1 MIDINKK
8 ALAACAMLGKPF
20 DEPTKRLILE
30 FINSY
35 RVKFI
40 KDTIASNKRFPLGVI
55 QTIYKRI
62 DKLDIFDPYYIS
74 NEVRCLKT
82 VEPISIP
89 IRNTLDSPFIHISSP
104 SGQITFANSE
114 LNLVRVNSK
123 GKFTNNNRYVYDN
136 YLYLYSNDP
145 SLLTFNKVKIVGA
158 FEDPFVVDDE
168 GRVHYD
174 IFNYPLPEDFS
185 NIIIRE
191 IITNFFK
198 VPYDDKEVLI
208 DE

>member
-62 DKLDIFDPYYIS
+62 DKIDIS
-74 NEVRCLKT
+74 LN
-82 VEPISIP
+82 VEGLI
-89 IRNTLDSPFIHISSP
+89 
-104 SGQITFANSE
+104 
-114 LNLVRVNSK
+114 
-123 GKFTNNNRYVYDN
+123 
-136 YLYLYSNDP
+136 
-145 SLLTFNKVKIVGA
+145 SLLSFNTT
-158 FEDPFVVDDE
+158 
-168 GRVHYD
+168 
-174 IFNYPLPEDFS
+174 S
-185 NIIIRE
+185 
-191 IITNFFK
+191 
-198 VPYDDKEVLI
+198 
-208 DE
+208 